1 MVLEWEAWSPMSERP
16 SNLKL
21 LEFFPLPIET
31 GPSSGPSSMAALTVR
46 GLGLTVVAHRKA
58 ADSHLLALGEL
69 SLKVSVRL
77 FCRLAM
83 CVVPAEW
90 CGAGLAQTVAAS
102 PLWWIYQT
110 TVWLHAFL

>member
-69 SLKVSVRL
+69 SLEVSVRL

-90 CGAGLAQTVAAS
+90 
-102 PLWWIYQT
+102 
-110 TVWLHAFL
+110 